1 MQHLFLVLELEG
13 VMGCVNIT
21 LDLPGTVALL
31 DSGSRWVYGV
41 WGRGRSCVEDDSG
54 PGAFALLLTSG
65 SD

>member
-1 MQHLFLVLELEG
+1 
-13 VMGCVNIT
+13 MGCVNIT